1 MYVSRFFCFLKYFS
15 LYIDYIKFVEFFF
28 EVKII
33 FRFLFHWKSGKFKF
47 LRYVKLKTLYF
58 KMDLDIVSTI
68 LLFEVERWF
77 F

>member
-1 MYVSRFFCFLKYFS
+1 MYVSRFFYFFRCFS
-15 LYIDYIKFVEFFF
+15 LHINCIKFVEFFF
-28 EVKII
+28 EIKII
-33 FRFLFHWKSGKFKF
+33 FRFLYRWKSGKFKF
-47 LRYVKLKTLYF
+47 LRYVKLETLYF